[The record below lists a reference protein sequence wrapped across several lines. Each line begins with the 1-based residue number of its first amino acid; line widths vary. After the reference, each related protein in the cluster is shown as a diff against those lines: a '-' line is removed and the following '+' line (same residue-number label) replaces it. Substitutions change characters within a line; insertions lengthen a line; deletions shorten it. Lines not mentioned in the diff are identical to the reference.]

1 MLQGFGSSPG
11 TMHPEILP
19 GDEHVSG
26 WLTTLPPVPAAPALS
41 GEHTADWVVV
51 GAGFMGLAC
60 ARRLGELLP
69 QDRILLLDAAR
80 LGMGPAGRNSGFA
93 VDTLTYD
100 TAPDGESAR
109 RIAHILSAGVDWL
122 RDTVRAEEIDCD
134 WDDRGRVIAAAND
147 HGLRCLEPIA
157 KGFELVGR
165 PVRHLEAEDMRRI
178 TGSDFYKAGLHYTG
192 TALLQPVALLRGL
205 AQGLPPNVTLFED
218 SPVLHIEPGDPIRLN
233 LAGGSVR
240 TRNLALCS
248 NIFLPQFG
256 IARNRYAFVA
266 TFASLTRPLNEA
278 ESAAIGGET
287 EWGITPSFTGMATV
301 RRTHDN
307 RILMR
312 HMSSYQP
319 QLNLAASLIPGL
331 REHHGAAI
339 AARWPALG
347 GIDIEQTWG
356 GTCSFTRNE
365 GQVFGRMAPRIFASS
380 ACFGIGVSLGSISGR
395 LLAEYA
401 LGVESDLLREK
412 LKIPSPSYVPP
423 DPILRFFATRKIRK
437 AIRQAPRHG

>member
-1 MLQGFGSSPG
+1 MLQGFRSPP
-11 TMHPEILP
+11 MHPEILP
-19 GDEHVSG
+19 GDAHVSG
-26 WLTTLPPVPAAPALS
+26 WLTTLPAAEATPALS
-41 GEHTADWVVV
+41 GEHTADWTVI

-60 ARRLGELLP
+60 ARRLGEFLP
-69 QDRILLLDAAR
+69 NARILLIDAAR

-100 TAPDGESAR
+100 TAPDGERAR
-109 RIAHILSAGVDWL
+109 RIARILTAGVDWL
-122 RDTVRAEEIDCD
+122 RDTVRAEKIDCD
-134 WDDRGRVIAAAND
+134 WDDQGRVIAAAND
-147 HGLRCLEPIA
+147 HGLRCLKPIA

-165 PVRHLEAEDMRRI
+165 PVKHLEAEDMRRI

-205 AQGLPPNVTLFED
+205 TKGLPENVTLFED
-218 SPVLHIEPGDPIRLN
+218 SPVLHIEPGEPIRVS
-233 LAGGSVR
+233 LANGSVR
-240 TRNLALCS
+240 TKNLALCS

-278 ESAAIGGET
+278 ETAAVGGEA

-319 QLNLAASLIPGL
+319 LNLAADLIPGL

-339 AARWPALG
+339 AARWPGLE
-347 GIDIEQTWG
+347 GIEIDQTWG
-356 GTCSFTRNE
+356 GTCSFTRND
-365 GQVFGRMAPRIFASS
+365 GQVFGRVAPNVFASS

-401 LGVESDLLREK
+401 LGDESDLLREK
-412 LKIPSPSYVPP
+412 LRIPSPSYVPP
-423 DPILRFFATRKIRK
+423 DPLLRFFATRKIRK
-437 AIRQAPRHG
+437 AIKQAPRHG